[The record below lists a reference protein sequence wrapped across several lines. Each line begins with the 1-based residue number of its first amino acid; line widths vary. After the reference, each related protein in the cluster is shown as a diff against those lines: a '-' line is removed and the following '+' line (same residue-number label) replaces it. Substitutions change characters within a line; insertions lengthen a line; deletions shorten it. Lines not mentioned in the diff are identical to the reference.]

1 MASKTTAQPTALVT
15 GANRGIGLAL
25 CEALLA
31 DGFAVIATCRRAS
44 AELKALDCRVETL
57 DICEDE
63 SVAKLRKA
71 LGNTALD
78 LLLHNA
84 GQMQRDDLERM
95 DFTAI
100 AAQFQTNAIGPL
112 RLSKALRPLL
122 KKGSKI
128 VFITSRMG
136 SISDNN
142 SGRFYGYRMSKAA
155 LNMAGKGLSRDLAP
169 DGIAVL
175 MLHPGYVRTE
185 MTGGRGHWS
194 PAESARSMLDR
205 IKELELSQSGAF
217 WHADGTQ
224 LPW

>member
-1 MASKTTAQPTALVT
+1 MPQPTALVT

-31 DGFAVIATCRRAS
+31 DGYKVIATCRSLS
-44 AELKALDCRVETL
+44 AELAALNCRVETL
-57 DICEDE
+57 DICKDE
-63 SVAKLRKA
+63 SVARLRQS
-71 LGNTALD
+71 LGEMKLD

-84 GQMQRDDLERM
+84 GQMQKDDLERM
-95 DFTAI
+95 DFEAI
-100 AAQFQTNAIGPL
+100 TAQFQTNALGPL

-128 VFITSRMG
+128 VFISSRMG

-142 SGRFYGYRMSKAA
+142 AGRMYGYRMSKAA

-175 MLHPGYVRTE
+175 MLHPGYVRTQ
-185 MTGGRGHWS
+185 MTNGRGHWS
-194 PAESARSMLDR
+194 ATDSAKCMLGR
-205 IKELELSQSGAF
+205 IKELQIGQSGAF

>member
-1 MASKTTAQPTALVT
+1 MAPKTTAQPTALVT

-31 DGFAVIATCRRAS
+31 DGYSVIGTCRRAS
-44 AELKALDCRVETL
+44 AELKALGCRIEKL
-57 DICEDE
+57 DVCKDN
-63 SVAKLRKA
+63 SVANLRKA
-71 LGNTALD
+71 LGNTPLD

-95 DFTAI
+95 DFAGI

-112 RLSKALRPLL
+112 RLSRALRPLL

-142 SGRFYGYRMSKAA
+142 AGRMYGYRMSKAA

-169 DGIAVL
+169 DEIAVL
-175 MLHPGYVRTE
+175 MLHPGFVRTE
-185 MTGGRGHWS
+185 MTEGRGHWS
-194 PAESARSMLDR
+194 PAESATSMLRR